1 MEFNVKKFK
10 LMHITNRKTPIHSD
24 LHLNNNILE
33 LTSELRNLG
42 LVTVCD
48 LSWSTHIDKISNT
61 DNKILGLIKRI
72 CKGFQDVSTLRTLYL
87 ALVRSLLECC
97 SVVWSPQKT
106 RKISKLEQTQRRVT
120 KFILKTNDDYE
131 QRRKR
136 LNLLS
141 LEQRR
146 FLFDVLFLYKALNG
160 YINIDLSTY
169 VQFFSDSDRYPSRGK
184 DECTL
189 KKNYAG
195 TNTFKF
201 SFFSRIVDMW
211 NTLPL
216 IRQATTVASFK
227 KGVREFLW
235 NLGGF

>member
-1 MEFNVKKFK
+1 
-10 LMHITNRKTPIHSD
+10 MHIENSVSCPGKITARVLQCCVVTTH
-24 LHLNNNILE
+24 
-33 LTSELRNLG
+33 ELR
-42 LVTVCD
+42 
-48 LSWSTHIDKISNT
+48 I
-61 DNKILGLIKRI
+61 
-72 CKGFQDVSTLRTLYL
+72 
-87 ALVRSLLECC
+87 
-97 SVVWSPQKT
+97 
-106 RKISKLEQTQRRVT
+106 QRRTT
-120 KFILKTNDDYE
+120 KFIILKTNDDYE
-131 QRRKR
+131 QRRKK

-169 VQFFSDSDRYPSRGK
+169 VQFFSDSDRYPLRGK

-189 KKNYAG
+189 KKNYDR

>member
-1 MEFNVKKFK
+1 M
-10 LMHITNRKTPIHSD
+10 
-24 LHLNNNILE
+24 E

-48 LSWSTHIDKISNT
+48 LSWSTHIDKISNK

-87 ALVRSLLECC
+87 ALVRSQPECC
-97 SVVWSPQKT
+97 SFVWSPHT
-106 RKISKLEQTQRRVT
+106 SRNISKLERIQRRAT

-131 QRRKR
+131 QRRKKH
-136 LNLLS
+136 NLLS

-169 VQFFSDSDRYPSRGK
+169 VQFFSDSDRYPLRGK

-189 KKNYAG
+189 KKN
-195 TNTFKF
+195 
-201 SFFSRIVDMW
+201 
-211 NTLPL
+211 
-216 IRQATTVASFK
+216 
-227 KGVREFLW
+227 
-235 NLGGF
+235 

>member
-1 MEFNVKKFK
+1 MEFKVKKFK

-33 LTSELRNLG
+33 LTSELCNLD

-48 LSWSTHIDKISNT
+48 LSWSTHIDKILNK

-97 SVVWSPQKT
+97 SVVWSPQKS
-106 RKISKLEQTQRRVT
+106 RKISKLERIQRRAT

-136 LNLLS
+136 LDLLS

-160 YINIDLSTY
+160 YINIDLFTY
-169 VQFFSDSDRYPSRGK
+169 V
-184 DECTL
+184 
-189 KKNYAG
+189 
-195 TNTFKF
+195 
-201 SFFSRIVDMW
+201 
-211 NTLPL
+211 
-216 IRQATTVASFK
+216 
-227 KGVREFLW
+227 
-235 NLGGF
+235 